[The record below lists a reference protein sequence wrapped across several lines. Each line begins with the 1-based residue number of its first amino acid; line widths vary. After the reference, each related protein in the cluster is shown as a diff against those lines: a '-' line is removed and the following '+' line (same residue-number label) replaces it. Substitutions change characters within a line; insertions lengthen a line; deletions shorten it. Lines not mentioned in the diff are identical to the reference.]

1 MTRAEL
7 RSQSLLTTATLA
19 TLALLTLASVSA
31 VREVMDIAAKGVL
44 QKVSGPVDEGTF
56 AVQAWHCAGTG
67 KLGVEGRRQGFVG
80 FDDDGIHR
88 LFGHDG
94 IIGNHRLDRF
104 LGFFRLV
111 GHDWLF
117 GFFRDDGLDR
127 FRRLIRLYRFVVIL
141 GIKVLWSRLY
151 WLCRFDRG
159 IWLGRFVFILGIKV
173 LWSRFFRDDGL
184 DRGIWFDWFNN
195 FNCNI

>member
-1 MTRAEL
+1 MTRVEL
-7 RSQSLLTTATLA
+7 RSQSLLTTTSLA

-80 FDDDGIHR
+80 FDDDGVHR
-88 LFGHDG
+88 FLGHDG
-94 IIGNHRLDRF
+94 IFGNHRFDRF
-104 LGFFRLV
+104 LGFFRDD
-111 GHDWLF
+111 GHDWFF
-117 GFFRDDGLDR
+117 GFFRDDGLDG
-127 FRRLIRLYRFVVIL
+127 FRRLIRLDRFFVIL
-141 GIKVLWSRLY
+141 GIRILWSRLL

-159 IWLGRFVFILGIKV
+159 IWLERFVFILCIKV
-173 LWSRFFRDDGL
+173 LWSRFLWLCRFDRSIWL
-184 DRGIWFDWFNN
+184 DWCNN